1 MNEMGVWQYVYVFV
15 EREIYSVKG
24 EVLLLL
30 RLLDSPFVFCVV
42 VDVVAVVA
50 AAALFGRFR
59 RIFSTW
65 PRVHVPARFAPLLT
79 CCEIRLNSAVKSKND
94 MMDS

>member
-1 MNEMGVWQYVYVFV
+1 MNEMCVRVCVYLW
-15 EREIYSVKG
+15 REIYGIKG

-59 RIFSTW
+59 RIFST
-65 PRVHVPARFAPLLT
+65 
-79 CCEIRLNSAVKSKND
+79 
-94 MMDS
+94 